1 MNGQVT
7 SYLMGNKQIRVYIAE
22 TTELVKHAMEIHGT
36 SPLSTAALGRVL
48 TAATIMGRMTKSDQ
62 EKVTIQFN
70 GTKQIKSIMAVTD
83 SSGNVKGYI
92 SNNVAEL
99 PLNSSGKLDVG
110 GAIGKNGKL
119 VIIRDMGLKEPYIGH
134 SNLVT
139 GEIAE
144 DLAAYY
150 MYSEQQ
156 PTVVSLGVLTDSKIF
171 VRAAGGIIIQTL
183 PNIDEET
190 LTKLEEA
197 VGKMAP
203 ISAMLDKGLNAE
215 AIMDEAFGDFDR
227 DVLEVADVKY
237 ECGCSEERMLTGLLS
252 IGEQDLREIIEED
265 EEVELHCHFCNTY
278 YKFSSEKIEL
288 ALNEALT
295 K

>member
-1 MNGQVT
+1 MKGLVT
-7 SYLMGNKQIRVYIAE
+7 SYMMGNKQIRVYIAE
-22 TTELVKHAMEIHGT
+22 TTDLVKHAMEIHGL

-48 TAATIMGRMTKSDQ
+48 TAGTIMGRMTKGEQ

-70 GTKQIKSIMAVTD
+70 GTSQIKSIMVVTEA
-83 SSGNVKGYI
+83 SGNVKGYI

-110 GAIGKNGKL
+110 GAIGKDGKL

-139 GEIAE
+139 GEVAE

-156 PTVVSLGVLTDSKIF
+156 PTVVSLGVLTDSKVF

-183 PNIDEET
+183 PNIDDET

-197 VGKMAP
+197 VNKMPP
-203 ISAMLDKGLNAE
+203 ISAMLDKGLKAE
-215 AIMDEAFGDFDR
+215 AIMDTAFGEFDR
-227 DVLEVADVKY
+227 EQLEIAEVKY

-252 IGEQDLREIIEED
+252 IGEKDLREIIEED
-265 EEVELHCHFCNTY
+265 DEVELHCHFCNTY
-278 YKFSSEKIEL
+278 YKFPSEKIEM
-288 ALNEALT
+288 ALNEAL
-295 K
+295 KK